1 MIQIAELIVLA
12 ALAIEDMKTMN
23 VSSWKIGILAFLSVI
38 SAVCGMVLGKG
49 DVQYAAVALLPGVVL
64 IVLYY
69 VTGKQIGLG
78 DGLVTLCM
86 GPAFGLENVVIG
98 IVTAFFASGLFSLVM
113 IAVIKNKRKKSYPF
127 IPFIA
132 AGMVVAVIAKI

>member
-1 MIQIAELIVLA
+1 MIQIAEIIVLA
-12 ALAIEDMKTMN
+12 ALAIEDMKTMT